1 MQEIPSPEKNEVNEK
16 SDKLLNDQNFA
27 EINSSFNGVE
37 KEDDSVKIVGDN
49 LNVLNQFT
57 GAEVQVNA
65 IIEKNNSRL
74 SNSTREHSPKG
85 GQNNAQIS
93 EHSGLHE
100 EGRHNQTPTS
110 VNANMGE
117 QDFQDNRS
125 ADFPQPQQSPNFNGV
140 ENNLGWVNDD
150 NQNDLENPSADLFQ
164 QQNGEDINVLD
175 YMKNGE
181 TQLDD
186 YIL

>member
-85 GQNNAQIS
+85 G
-93 EHSGLHE
+93 
-100 EGRHNQTPTS
+100 
-110 VNANMGE
+110 
-117 QDFQDNRS
+117 
-125 ADFPQPQQSPNFNGV
+125 
-140 ENNLGWVNDD
+140 
-150 NQNDLENPSADLFQ
+150 
-164 QQNGEDINVLD
+164 
-175 YMKNGE
+175 
-181 TQLDD
+181 
-186 YIL
+186 